1 MIEKSLP
8 QAEKVK
14 LPWNF
19 KFKSALIIKYQ
30 SLRKVTIFILLA
42 LSKINEFLNED
53 EPILSSMFN

>member
-14 LPWNF
+14 IPRNF
-19 KFKSALIIKYQ
+19 KFRSAPIIKYQ

-42 LSKINEFLNED
+42 LSKIDEF
-53 EPILSSMFN
+53 FKQG